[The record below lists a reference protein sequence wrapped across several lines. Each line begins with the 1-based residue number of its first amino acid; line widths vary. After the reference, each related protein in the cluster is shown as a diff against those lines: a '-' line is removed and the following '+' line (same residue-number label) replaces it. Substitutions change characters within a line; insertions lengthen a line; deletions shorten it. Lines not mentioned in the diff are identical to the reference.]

1 MIYGGP
7 LRAPVTLWNEKV
19 APQLGKAL
27 DANGGA
33 IPDEAMDEAI
43 AALARYRHIVD
54 DLGIE
59 DSVDV
64 MEFISWWGS
73 HITERAR
80 A

>member
-1 MIYGGP
+1 MNGHAPSRRPRAERPLPRRAVIDIGSNTVRLVIYGGP

-43 AALARYRHIVD
+43 AL
-54 DLGIE
+54 
-59 DSVDV
+59 
-64 MEFISWWGS
+64 F
-73 HITERAR
+73 
-80 A
+80 